1 MNDSATAKK
10 QDMPSRATVV
20 SRPKHA
26 QVFNPNAPQSSGADP
41 ALQFMDRHQPDE
53 RHWPAFEQMFSA
65 SRQDFIRIAYRILRN
80 KEDAEDAVQDALISA
95 YVHVRTFQG
104 RSALKTWFTRVVLNA
119 SLMICRKR
127 KSNRESA
134 GETSETRMDAIPS
147 PLPNPEIS
155 YAAKEKLKLID
166 VLTAELNPRLSQA
179 FRMTYVDEMPLR
191 QAVTLLGVS
200 VATFKARLFRA
211 RQRLRHQA
219 RRCIATPRA
228 R

>member
-10 QDMPSRATVV
+10 QDTPSRATVA
-20 SRPKHA
+20 SLLKHA

-41 ALQFMDRHQPDE
+41 ALQCMDQPDE

-119 SLMICRKR
+119 SLMIRRKR

-147 PLPNPEIS
+147 PLANPEIC

-211 RQRLRHQA
+211 RRRLRHQA
-219 RRCIATPRA
+219 RRCIASPRA